1 MVHYIST
8 QNRIPVYHSHD
19 WKGDGLM
26 SEQQR
31 SVFRWKRNL
40 GLIIA
45 ILSGIALL
53 ILAPKL
59 KSPPKQSPV
68 IEQAVKVHS
77 ITVPALDVVPR
88 STGYGR
94 VTPGRT
100 WESVAE
106 VSGQVVWIAD
116 ELRDGRVAP
125 AGTELLRIEDADY
138 RLALAQTE
146 AQLQSSEVKQKATRD
161 ALVIAQKNLNL
172 LQSEYRRQQK
182 LADQGTVSL
191 TSLESSER
199 QVLAG
204 QTQAQELQ
212 NTLALMSVEHQALI
226 AQREAAKL
234 DLQRTVKI
242 APFDVRITNV
252 NIGTAQYA
260 NKGQLMFTGD
270 GLEVAEVEAQFSVGI
285 LRPLIRRE
293 ATGKDSNVRAGATR
307 LNALVRL
314 SSSSHTVEWPAHVD
328 RVAGSIDPL
337 TQTIGVIVVVDRP
350 YDSASPGQRP
360 PLLRDTFVEVELRSE
375 PIEQQIVV
383 PWSAVHDGTVY
394 VVDTESR
401 LELREVTVEFSQQG
415 YSVIAKG
422 LKPGEQVIT
431 SDLLTAL
438 EGMLLAPREDKKTR
452 QRIVLEATGKGLK
465 K

>member
-1 MVHYIST
+1 M
-8 QNRIPVYHSHD
+8 N
-19 WKGDGLM
+19 
-26 SEQQR
+26 EQQIP
-31 SVFRWKRNL
+31 VFRWKRNL
-40 GLIIA
+40 GMIIA
-45 ILSGIALL
+45 ILLGVALL
-53 ILAPKL
+53 ILAPKM

-68 IEQAVKVHS
+68 KEQAVKVHS
-77 ITVPALDVVPR
+77 ITVPVLDIVPR
-88 STGYGR
+88 STGFGR

-106 VSGQVVWIAD
+106 VSGQIVWIAD
-116 ELRDGRVAP
+116 ELRDGKVAH
-125 AGTELLRIEDADY
+125 AGAELLRIEDANY

-146 AQLQSSEVKQKATRD
+146 AQLQSSEVKQKTARD
-161 ALVIAQKNLNL
+161 ALVIARKNFTL
-172 LQSEYRRQQK
+172 LQTEYKRQQE
-182 LADQGTVSL
+182 LAAQGTVSR
-191 TSLESSER
+191 TMLESSER
-199 QVLAG
+199 QVLTG
-204 QTQAQELQ
+204 QTQVQELK
-212 NTLALMSVEHQALI
+212 NSLALIAAEHQVLI
-226 AQREAAKL
+226 AQREAAML

-242 APFDVRITNV
+242 APFDVRITKV
-252 NIGTAQYA
+252 NIGTAQYS

-270 GLEVAEVEAQFSVGI
+270 GLEVAEIEAQFSVGI

-293 ATGKDSNVRAGATR
+293 AAGKDSNVRAGATQ

-314 SSSSHTVEWPAHVD
+314 SSSSHTVEWPARVD

-350 YDSASPGQRP
+350 YASASPGERP

-394 VVDTESR
+394 VVDNESR
-401 LELREVTVEFSQQG
+401 LELREVTVEFSLQG

-422 LKPGEQVIT
+422 LKPGEQIVT
-431 SDLLTAL
+431 SDLITAL
-438 EGMLLAPREDKKTR
+438 EGMLLAPQEDKKTK

>member
-1 MVHYIST
+1 
-8 QNRIPVYHSHD
+8 
-19 WKGDGLM
+19 M
-26 SEQQR
+26 SEQQTP
-31 SVFRWKRNL
+31 VFRWKRKL
-40 GLIIA
+40 GMIIA
-45 ILSGIALL
+45 ILLGVALL
-53 ILAPKL
+53 ILAPKM

-68 IEQAVKVHS
+68 KEQAVKVHS
-77 ITVPALDVVPR
+77 ITVPILDVVAR
-88 STGYGR
+88 STGFGR

-125 AGTELLRIEDADY
+125 AGTELLRIEDANY
-138 RLALAQTE
+138 RLALAQAE
-146 AQLQSSEVKQKATRD
+146 AQLQSSEVKQKTARD
-161 ALVIAQKNLNL
+161 ALVIAQKNFTL
-172 LQSEYRRQQK
+172 LQTEFKRQQK
-182 LADQGTVSL
+182 LSAQGSVSKTV
-191 TSLESSER
+191 LESSER
-199 QVLAG
+199 QVLTG
-204 QTQAQELQ
+204 QNQVQELQ
-212 NTLALMSVEHQALI
+212 NSLALNSAEHQALI
-226 AQREAAKL
+226 AQREAAML

-242 APFDVRITNV
+242 APFDVRITKV

-270 GLEVAEVEAQFSVGI
+270 GLEVAEIEAQFSVGI
-285 LRPLIRRE
+285 LRPLIRKQ
-293 ATGKDSNVRAGATR
+293 ASGDDSNVRAGATQ

-314 SSSSHTVEWPAHVD
+314 SSSSHTVEWPARVD

-350 YDSASPGQRP
+350 YDSASPGERP

-383 PWSAVHDGTVY
+383 PWSAVHDGRVY
-394 VVDTESR
+394 VVDNESR
-401 LELREVTVEFSQQG
+401 LELREVTVEFSLQG

-431 SDLLTAL
+431 SDLITAL
-438 EGMLLAPREDKKTR
+438 EDMLLAPQEDKKTR
-452 QRIVLEATGKGLK
+452 QRIILKATGKGLK